1 MSYIHIDEDH
11 TDTPNAGVPKGALI
25 LAGSFALVVIA
36 LAAVARLSGNGTLGE
51 QPHATMIASRAL
63 VFTDRPDGSIGV
75 YDSQHQVELES
86 LPGGNGGFVRGTLRA
101 MARQRRLSNV
111 GPELPFYLAKWSDG
125 RLTLD
130 DSSTRTHLELNSYG
144 STNEESFEKVLIG
157 NNTPPRMAVTKP

>member
-36 LAAVARLSGNGTLGE
+36 LAAVARISGTGALGE
-51 QPHATMIASRAL
+51 DPHATMIASRAL
-63 VFTDRPDGSIGV
+63 VFTDRADGSVGV
-75 YDSQHQVELES
+75 YDSQHNVELEA

-101 MARQRRLSNV
+101 MARQRRIANV
-111 GPELPFYLAKWSDG
+111 GPELPFYLVKWSDG

-130 DSSTRTHLELNSYG
+130 DSSTRTHLELQAYG
-144 STNEESFEKVLIG
+144 STNELSFEKVLIG
-157 NNTPPRMAVTKP
+157 KAASPITATKP